1 MTGPPGTLP
10 RGVAGIGVM
19 VASTVGFASMHGAV
33 RYVSADLHP
42 FEIAFFRNLFG
53 LVALAPWFLH
63 GGLTPLRT
71 ARFPLHCARAAINLV
86 AMLMF
91 FMGLS
96 LAPIAQV
103 QALGFTA
110 PLFATLFTVVI
121 LRERASLARWLA
133 LAVGF
138 AGTLVI
144 VRPGIGTVDAG
155 SLLTLASAA
164 TWALALVII
173 KQLSRSDSSVT
184 ITAWMIV
191 LMTPFSLLPA
201 LFVWQ
206 WPDPW
211 QWGWLLMIG
220 VTGTLGQMGMSQA
233 FRMADATAV
242 LPFDFMK
249 LVWGTIIGV
258 VAFSELPDAW
268 TYVGAVV
275 VFSGGLFLALREHQA
290 ASTQRAAQRPA
301 GDG

>member
-1 MTGPPGTLP
+1 
-10 RGVAGIGVM
+10 M
-19 VASTVGFASMHGAV
+19 VASTVGFAAMHGAV
-33 RYVSADLHP
+33 RYVSAELHP

-53 LVALAPWFLH
+53 VVALAPWFLR

-71 ARFPLHCARAAINLV
+71 ARFPLHCARAAIDLV

-96 LAPIAQV
+96 MTPIAQV

-110 PLFATLFTVVI
+110 PLFASLFTVLI
-121 LRERASLARWLA
+121 LGERASLARWLA
-133 LAVGF
+133 LVVGF
-138 AGTLVI
+138 AGTIVI
-144 VRPGIGTVDAG
+144 VRPGVDTVDTG

-191 LMTPFSLLPA
+191 LMTPLSLVPA
-201 LFVWQ
+201 LFVWE
-206 WPDPW
+206 WPQPA
-211 QWGWLLMIG
+211 QWGWLLLIG
-220 VTGTLGQMGMSQA
+220 VAGTLGQMGMSQA

-258 VAFSELPDAW
+258 VVFAELPDLW
-268 TYVGAVV
+268 TYVGAVI
-275 VFSGGLFLALREHQA
+275 VFSGGLYLALREHREARSKRVTEHTEPQA
-290 ASTQRAAQRPA
+290 EEDRDPPR
-301 GDG
+301 